1 MGNSVIINKNQFK
14 QSADS
19 VTFDI
24 PLMGEKK
31 AFWFCLKENLRL
43 M

>member
-19 VTFDI
+19 VTFDF
-24 PLMGEKK
+24 PSMDEKK
-31 AFWFCLKENLRL
+31 GFGKPKPFFY
-43 M
+43 

>member
-1 MGNSVIINKNQFK
+1 MGNFVIINKNQFK

-24 PLMGEKK
+24 PSMGEKK
-31 AFWFCLKENLRL
+31 RL
-43 M
+43 FGFV